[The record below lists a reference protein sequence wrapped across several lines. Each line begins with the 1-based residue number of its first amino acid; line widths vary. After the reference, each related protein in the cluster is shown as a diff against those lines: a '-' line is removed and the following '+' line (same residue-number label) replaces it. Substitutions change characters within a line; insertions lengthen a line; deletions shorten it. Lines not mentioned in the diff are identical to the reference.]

1 MYVFLCAYVFEIK
14 MEESG
19 KVCVCVRYV
28 YGYVCGLYKSKL
40 TFYLFCFLYKLG
52 KKKFCSFSFFLL
64 FYVFLTISEK
74 KYILNMSSLPLTEK
88 EEQNKAKQKNPFL
101 FFRFFLE
108 IISLSFFQ
116 NLKN

>member
-1 MYVFLCAYVFEIK
+1 MYVFYVRMYLKIK

-40 TFYLFCFLYKLG
+40 TFYLFCFYISWE
-52 KKKFCSFSFFLL
+52 KKSFALFPSSFFFMFFLL
-64 FYVFLTISEK
+64 FRK
-74 KYILNMSSLPLTEK
+74 KLYILNMSSLPLTEK
-88 EEQNKAKQKNPFL
+88 EEENKAKQKNPFL